1 MRTSALKPGAVT
13 VLVWSIVA
21 ALCSAG
27 CVGPAVSSPTA
38 TLRRYAEAIAKDDAR
53 AAYQLLDPSLRSV
66 LREED
71 FDKQWR
77 DSRRER
83 DEQRQQVLALLSR
96 GSRSLA
102 ERAELRLAHG
112 SVVRLSATAGALG
125 TRWLLSDASLRAGS
139 ASTPLDALRLLLLS
153 AEQRNFSALLR
164 LLSSE
169 QRRAL
174 EAQLSERIERL
185 RAALLRPNV
194 EVSGDH
200 ARIEYDP
207 RFFIELTRE
216 GDGWRVTDL
225 N

>member
-13 VLVWSIVA
+13 VLVWSTVA

-27 CVGPAVSSPTA
+27 CVGPAVTSPSA
-38 TLRRYAEAIAKDDAR
+38 TLKRYAEALAKDDSHT
-53 AAYQLLDPSLRSV
+53 AYLLLSPSLRST

-77 DSRRER
+77 DSRTER
-83 DEQRQQVLALLSR
+83 DEQRQQVLTLLSMGPR
-96 GSRSLA
+96 AMS
-102 ERAELRLAHG
+102 ERAELRLAYG
-112 SVVRLSATAGALG
+112 SVVHLSAVSSTLG
-125 TRWLLSDASLRAGS
+125 KSWLLSDASLRAVS
-139 ASTPLDALRLLLLS
+139 ASTPADALRLLLLA
-153 AEQRNFSALLR
+153 AEQRNFPALLR

-185 RAALLRPNV
+185 RAALLRPNF

-216 GDGWRVTDL
+216 GDGWRITDL